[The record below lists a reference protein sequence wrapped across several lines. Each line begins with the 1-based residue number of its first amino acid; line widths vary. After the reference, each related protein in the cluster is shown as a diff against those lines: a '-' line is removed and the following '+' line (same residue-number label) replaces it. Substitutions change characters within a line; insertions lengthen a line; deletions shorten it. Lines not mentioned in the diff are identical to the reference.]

1 MEKIFE
7 QYGGVII
14 TVIAII
20 ALIALVTFFVSKSD
34 SPVSKAFKDAVD
46 AMTGKLSTAINVQQ

>member
-20 ALIALVTFFVSKSD
+20 ALIALVKFFVSKD
-34 SPVSKAFKDAVD
+34 GAVNKAFNSAVTT
-46 AMTGKLSTAINVQQ
+46 MTDKLSTVINAN

>member
-20 ALIALVTFFVSKSD
+20 ALIALVTFFVKGD
-34 SPVSKAFKDAVD
+34 NAPVKNAFTNAVTT
-46 AMTGKLSTAINVQQ
+46 MTDKLSTSFN

>member
-20 ALIALVTFFVSKSD
+20 ALIALVTFFVKGD
-34 SPVSKAFKDAVD
+34 NAPVKKAFTDAVNS
-46 AMTGKLSTAINVQQ
+46 MTEKLSTTFSTN

>member
-20 ALIALVTFFVSKSD
+20 ALIALVTFFVSKD
-34 SPVSKAFKDAVD
+34 GAVNKAFNDAVTT
-46 AMTGKLSTAINVQQ
+46 MTGKLSSTFPVN

>member
-20 ALIALVTFFVSKSD
+20 ALIALVTFFVSKD
-34 SPVSKAFKDAVD
+34 GAVNKAFNSAVTT
-46 AMTGKLSTAINVQQ
+46 MTDKLSSTFPVN

>member
-20 ALIALVTFFVSKSD
+20 ALIALVTFFVSKNGA
-34 SPVSKAFKDAVD
+34 VNKAFNSAVTT
-46 AMTGKLSTAINVQQ
+46 MTGKLSTTFSTN

>member
-20 ALIALVTFFVSKSD
+20 ALIALVTFFVNKNG
-34 SPVSKAFKDAVD
+34 PVNTAFKDAVTT
-46 AMTGKLSTAINVQQ
+46 MTDKLSSAAFSPN

>member
-20 ALIALVTFFVSKSD
+20 ALIALVTFFVSKD
-34 SPVSKAFKDAVD
+34 GAVNKAFNSAVTT
-46 AMTGKLSTAINVQQ
+46 MTGKLSSTFPVN